1 MKYAHNKGMSHVS
14 DSQYLATLKSRTKV
28 SDSGCWEWT
37 RFTVKS
43 WGDRRDG
50 YGHMSYR
57 GKDWPAHRLSY
68 LLHFGVH
75 PGKSDVMHKCD
86 NPKCVNPD
94 HLELGT
100 RKQNIR
106 DAIKRR
112 RSHVAQ
118 LNKEKT
124 HCKRGHD
131 LSLARLQK
139 GVGDWMQR
147 ACVACQRISIRKR
160 AGWPE
165 WAWDLPPQKLGQR
178 PDFTSQ
184 RRGDDNG

>member
-1 MKYAHNKGMSHVS
+1 MRIAHNKGMLHVP
-14 DSQYLATLKSRTKV
+14 DSRYLATLKSRTKV
-28 SDSGCWEWT
+28 SESGCWEWT

-43 WGDRRDG
+43 WGNKSDG

-75 PGKSDVMHKCD
+75 PGKLDVMHKCD

-124 HCKRGHD
+124 HCPKGH
-131 LSLARLQK
+131 SFAEHGVHIANK
-139 GVGDWMQR
+139 GGWVQR
-147 ACVACQRISIRKR
+147 SCRVCQRIRTRIR

-165 WAWDLPPQKLGQR
+165 ALLNLPPQKLGQR
-178 PDFTSQ
+178 PAFVPQ
-184 RRGDDNG
+184 REVAK